1 MSIAPVLAETPST
14 RNRRPKSETEK
25 AIAPAKVLHTIE
37 QHVSPISDS
46 RDINGL
52 IPIRF
57 NGSTIERF
65 NGGAAIT
72 VYP

>member
-1 MSIAPVLAETPST
+1 LAQAPLQRA
-14 RNRRPKSETEK
+14 
-25 AIAPAKVLHTIE
+25 
-37 QHVSPISDS
+37 QHVFPISDI

-65 NGGAAIT
+65 NGAAAIT